1 MRVLV
6 VSDIEWSDDN
16 SLGNTM
22 SNLFLGNKEI
32 SVASLYRRT
41 SNPSNLLCKKYFRIS
56 YISILKNFFKKEQIG
71 EYFELEKP
79 LSTKTEVTGEKK
91 AIGLIHKLKLNKLV
105 YFIEDMLFATKKWEN
120 KKYKKFLEEFN
131 PDIIFSFAKASKTQ
145 LLFEKNILKHLKNC
159 KKATFVVDDIYGANQ
174 NKKYKKIIAEQLN
187 LASKVYYITPSLRDE
202 YKEIFGVDGDIL
214 TKGCDFSLPV
224 IKKENPI
231 KTIVYAGNLL
241 YGRDN
246 TLINLANAIN
256 NHNKGN
262 ENKLYLKVYSPT
274 LIDDTVKNAL
284 NINGA
289 SEFCGAKPFLEIVEI
304 LNKADLV
311 LQVESFDKKQQKIVK
326 HSFSTKIT
334 DCMQSGSVLFAIGPK
349 EVASMQAA
357 NDIDGAFVAFS
368 VEEISDTIKQIA
380 YADLYKNA
388 IKTREYAKEHFGI
401 DKIQEKLVKDFKEII
416 K

>member
-22 SNLFLGNKEI
+22 SNLFSGIKDIE
-32 SVASLYRRT
+32 VASLYRRT

-56 YISILKNFFKKEQIG
+56 YISILKNFLKKENIG
-71 EYFELEKP
+71 EYFELDKP
-79 LSTKTEVTGEKK
+79 ISAKTEVTGEKK
-91 AIGLIHKLKLNKLV
+91 AISLIHKLKLNKLI
-105 YFIEDMLFATKKWEN
+105 YFVEDMLFATKKWEN
-120 KKYKKFLEEFN
+120 KKYKKFLEEYN
-131 PDIIFSFAKASKTQ
+131 PDIIFSFAKASKTH
-145 LLFEKNILKHLKNC
+145 LLFEKSVLKYAKNC
-159 KKATFVVDDIYGANQ
+159 KVATFIVDDIYGANH

-187 LASKVYYITPSLRDE
+187 LASKIYYITPSLCDE
-202 YKEIFGVDGDIL
+202 YKEIFGADGDIL

-224 IKKENPI
+224 IKKENPV

-246 TLINLANAIN
+246 TLISLANAIN
-256 NHNKGN
+256 NHNKEN

-274 LIDDTVKNAL
+274 LIDDAVKNAL
-284 NINGA
+284 NIKGA
-289 SEFCGAKPFLEIVEI
+289 SEFCGAKPFSEIVEI

-311 LQVESFDKKQQKIVK
+311 LQVESFDKAQQKIVK

-357 NDIDGAFVAFS
+357 ADITGAFAAFS

-380 YADLYKNA
+380 DADLYENA
-388 IKTREYAKEHFGI
+388 LKTREYAKEHFGI
-401 DKIQEKLVKDFKEII
+401 DKIQEKLVKDFNEII

>member
-1 MRVLV
+1 MKILLL
-6 VSDIEWSDDN
+6 SNIEWADN
-16 SLGNTM
+16 NAFGNTM
-22 SNLFLGNKEI
+22 SNLFAGIKDVE
-32 SVASLYRRT
+32 VASLYRR
-41 SNPSNLLCKKYFRIS
+41 SSKPNNSVCKKYYKIS
-56 YISILKNFFKKEQIG
+56 YTSIIKNFFNKEKIG
-71 EYFELEKP
+71 EYFETPKP
-79 LSTKTEVTGEKK
+79 LETKTEVTGEKK
-91 AIGLIHKLKLNKLV
+91 AIGLIHKLKLNKLI

-131 PDIIFSFAKASKTQ
+131 PDIIFSFAKPSKTH
-145 LLFEKNILKHLKNC
+145 LLFEKSVLKYAKNC
-159 KKATFVVDDIYGANQ
+159 KVATFIVDDIYGANH

-224 IKKENPI
+224 IKKENPV

-246 TLINLANAIN
+246 TLISLANAIN
-256 NHNKGN
+256 NHNKEN

-274 LIDDTVKNAL
+274 LIDDAVKNAL
-284 NINGA
+284 NIKGA
-289 SEFCGAKPFLEIVEI
+289 SEFCGAKPFSEIVEI
-304 LNKADLV
+304 LNQADVV
-311 LQVESFDKKQQKIVK
+311 LQVESFDKAQQKIVK

-357 NDIDGAFVAFS
+357 ADITGAFTAFS
-368 VEEISDTIKQIA
+368 IEEISEVIKQIA
-380 YADLYKNA
+380 KADLYENA
-388 IKTREYAKEHFGI
+388 LKTREYAKEHFGI
-401 DKIQEKLVKDFKEII
+401 DKIQEKLVKDFNEII

>member
-22 SNLFLGNKEI
+22 SNLFSGIKEI
-32 SVASLYRRT
+32 TVASLYRRT
-41 SNPSNLLCKKYFRIS
+41 SNPGNILCKKYFRIS
-56 YISILKNFFKKEQIG
+56 YVSILKNFFNKEKIG
-71 EYFELEKP
+71 EYFELDKP
-79 LSTKTEVTGEKK
+79 IYTKTEVTNEKK

-105 YFIEDMLFATKKWEN
+105 YFIEDALFATKKWEN
-120 KKYKKFLEEFN
+120 QKYKKFLEEFN

-145 LLFEKNILKHLKNC
+145 LLFEKNILKNLKNC
-159 KKATFVVDDIYGANQ
+159 KKVTFVVDDIYGANH

-202 YKEIFGVDGDIL
+202 YKEIFGADGEIL

-224 IKKENPI
+224 VKKENPV

-241 YGRDN
+241 YGRDK
-246 TLINLANAIN
+246 TLIKLANAIKE
-256 NHNKGN
+256 HNEKS
-262 ENKLYLKVYSPT
+262 ENKLLLKVFSPT
-274 LIDDTVKNAL
+274 IVDNMVIDAM
-284 NINGA
+284 NIDGA
-289 SEFCGAKPFLEIVEI
+289 SQFCGAKPFSEIVEI
-304 LNKADLV
+304 LNKADVV
-311 LQVESFDKKQQKIVK
+311 LQVESFDEKQIKIVK

-349 EVASMQAA
+349 QVASMRAA
-357 NDIDGAFVAFS
+357 KEIEGSFTAFCDEDIIKAIK
-368 VEEISDTIKQIA
+368 EISN
-380 YADLYKNA
+380 ADLYENA
-388 IKTREYAKEHFGI
+388 LKTREYAKEHFEI
-401 DKIQEKLVKDFKEII
+401 NKIQEKLINDFNSII

>member
-22 SNLFLGNKEI
+22 SNLFSGIKEI
-32 SVASLYRRT
+32 TVASLYRRT
-41 SNPSNLLCKKYFRIS
+41 SNPGNLLCKKYFRIS
-56 YISILKNFFKKEQIG
+56 YISILKNFFNKEKIG
-71 EYFELEKP
+71 EYFELDKP
-79 LSTKTEVTGEKK
+79 VYTKTEVTGEKK
-91 AIGLIHKLKLNKLV
+91 AIGLIHKFKLNKLV
-105 YFIEDMLFATKKWEN
+105 YFIEDALFATKKWEN

-145 LLFEKNILKHLKNC
+145 LLFEKNILKNLKNC
-159 KKATFVVDDIYGANQ
+159 KKVTFVVDDIYGANH

-224 IKKENPI
+224 LKKEEPV

-241 YGRDN
+241 YGRDK
-246 TLINLANAIN
+246 TLINLAEEIKK
-256 NHNKGN
+256 HNENSK
-262 ENKLYLKVYSPT
+262 NKLYLKVYSPT
-274 LIDDTVKNAL
+274 IVDDEVKNAL
-284 NINGA
+284 NKNDV
-289 SEFCGAKPFLEIVEI
+289 SEFCEPKPFAEIVEI
-304 LNKADLV
+304 LNNADIV
-311 LQVESFDKKQQKIVK
+311 LHVESFDKNQQKIVK

-334 DCMQSGSVLFAIGPK
+334 DCVQSGSVLFAIGPK

-357 NDIDGAFVAFS
+357 DDIDGAFTAFS
-368 VEEISDTIKQIA
+368 TEEISAVI
-380 YADLYKNA
+380 
-388 IKTREYAKEHFGI
+388 
-401 DKIQEKLVKDFKEII
+401 
-416 K
+416 